1 MRKPEWLRK
10 TEAIFGTQGVEKVAE
25 YCRENWQEDTAHVI
39 RAAEDALREY
49 VFYLISGGIW
59 SGHGSRCI
67 LRMRSTGIWSPGGIR
82 SSCGS
87 STGTGS
93 CSALPRLTG

>member
-25 YCRENWQEDTAHVI
+25 YCGENWQEDTAHVI
-39 RAAEDALREY
+39 RAAEDACENTFLFDFRWDMERTWKP
-49 VFYLISGGIW
+49 VHFADEIDWNLEPW
-59 SGHGSRCI
+59 
-67 LRMRSTGIWSPGGIR
+67 GIR

>member
-39 RAAEDALREY
+39 RAAEDACENTFLFDFRWDME
-49 VFYLISGGIW
+49 
-59 SGHGSRCI
+59 R
-67 LRMRSTGIWSPGGIR
+67 T
-82 SSCGS
+82 
-87 STGTGS
+87 
-93 CSALPRLTG
+93 

>member
-39 RAAEDALREY
+39 RAAEDACENTFLFLFPVGYGADMEAGA
-49 VFYLISGGIW
+49 F
-59 SGHGSRCI
+59 
-67 LRMRSTGIWSPGGIR
+67 
-82 SSCGS
+82 CG
-87 STGTGS
+87 
-93 CSALPRLTG
+93 